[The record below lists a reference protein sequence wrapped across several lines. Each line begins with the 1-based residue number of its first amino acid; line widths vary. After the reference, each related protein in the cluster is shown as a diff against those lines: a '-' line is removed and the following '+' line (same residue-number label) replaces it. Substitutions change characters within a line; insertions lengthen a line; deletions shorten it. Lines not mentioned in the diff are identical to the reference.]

1 MNNYILNDVRKFKGE
16 KEVITVA
23 LAFYDYINRECNK
36 FFLNIPNPSIATYRM
51 EIDLCDERLQL
62 GLDLHHSRYS
72 CNMNNLVNIATV
84 LVDYL
89 RNDGYVVDDEAIN
102 DQLVKLK
109 MTKACEEEYGIPR
122 SYTRNSKSARSY
134 ENELILKITM
144 G

>member
-23 LAFYDYINRECNK
+23 LAFYDYINRDCNK
-36 FFLNIPNPSIATYRM
+36 FFVNNPNPSTAIYHM
-51 EIDLCDERLQL
+51 EIDLCDERLEL

-72 CNMNNLVNIATV
+72 CNMKNLVNIATR

-89 RNDGYVVDDEAIN
+89 RNDGYVVDDEMLTS
-102 DQLVKLK
+102 QLLKLK
-109 MTKACEEEYGIPR
+109 MTKECEDAYGIPK
-122 SYTRNSKSARSY
+122 SYTRHSKSARSY
-134 ENELILKITM
+134 ENEMILKITM